1 MSKSNTEVILN
12 QANFLIVNINKHLKK
27 TNLNT
32 IADFIYLENNRVIIT
47 TCQAIFAWDMS
58 IIEKYVKEIIDSKN
72 IDTSWL
78 SKLKLYLKILGLS
91 YILENTNLL
100 ITSELVKEVIKEIH
114 LFNDVILTSKSCIIK
129 TSFKSNLAI
138 VWVDI

>member
-1 MSKSNTEVILN
+1 
-12 QANFLIVNINKHLKK
+12 
-27 TNLNT
+27 
-32 IADFIYLENNRVIIT
+32 
-47 TCQAIFAWDMS
+47 MS
-58 IIEKYVKEIIDSKN
+58 IIKKYIKEIIDSKN

-100 ITSELVKEVIKEIH
+100 ITSELVKEVIKETY

-129 TSFKSNLAI
+129 ASFKSNLAV